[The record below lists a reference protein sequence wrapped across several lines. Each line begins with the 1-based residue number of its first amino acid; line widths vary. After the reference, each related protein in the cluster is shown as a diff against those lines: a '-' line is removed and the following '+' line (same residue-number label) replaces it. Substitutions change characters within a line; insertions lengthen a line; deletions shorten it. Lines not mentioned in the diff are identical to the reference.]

1 MNIESDTVE
10 LFIDGTAEN
19 ETRADASYPHQRIG
33 LRLSLSSARLGV
45 FQSRS
50 NDASHALPGPEGF
63 LAELF
68 VQVIRQK
75 IVVRFTPTS

>member
-19 ETRADASYPHQRIG
+19 GARADASYPHQRIG
-33 LRLSLSSARLGV
+33 LRLSLSPARLGV

-50 NDASHALPGPEGF
+50 NHAGHALPRAEGF

-68 VQVIRQK
+68 VKMIW
-75 IVVRFTPTS
+75 